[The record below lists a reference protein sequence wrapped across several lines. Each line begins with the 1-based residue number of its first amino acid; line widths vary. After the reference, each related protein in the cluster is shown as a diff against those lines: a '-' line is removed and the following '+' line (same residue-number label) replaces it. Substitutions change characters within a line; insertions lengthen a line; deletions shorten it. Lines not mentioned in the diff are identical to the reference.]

1 MSIYGKGAQIRRGLS
16 RGLDFYTQQQLAS
29 RATEGKAV
37 QNALAQRERDTD
49 AEAERRVKTALEL
62 AKIGNYAAQGGLQGY
77 VRGDENALAS
87 IGEFDQAGA
96 QERDMATKLLEPFLR
111 QEQYGAANE
120 LAGRVGLPQSFAP
133 TARERAGVDLLGA
146 QKLAAETKS
155 KIDESVGA
163 ARVAHINAL
172 AGAARKR
179 TDQIAKEI
187 QQKASGGKLDLD
199 NIKEMR
205 QLLET
210 SSNIL
215 GKQLEQIS
223 EAPDFFSDEE
233 RTQINPKYQQALKEL
248 SATNSYNR
256 KLLDTIVKFQAEN
269 ALPPVPARNAPPYN
283 PGAQPQQNF
292 DYRGMIQGMLK
303 NTQPQITTPD
313 GKRWTLDQNGNY
325 VQVQ

>member
-1 MSIYGKGAQIRRGLS
+1 MSVYGKGAQIRRGLA
-16 RGLDFYTQQQLAS
+16 RGLDFYTQNQLAN
-29 RATEGKAV
+29 RATEDKAM
-37 QNALAQRERDTD
+37 QNALARRERDAD
-49 AEAERRVKTALEL
+49 NEAERRVKTALEL
-62 AKIGNYAAQGGLQGY
+62 AKLGNYDVQGGLQGY
-77 VRGDENALAS
+77 VRGDENAMAN
-87 IGEFDQAGA
+87 IGEFDQTGA
-96 QERDMATKLLEPFLR
+96 QNRDMATKLLEPFLR

-120 LAGRVGLPQSFAP
+120 LAGRVGLPQSFQP

-187 QQKASGGKLDLD
+187 QQKAGGGKLSLD

-205 QLLET
+205 ALLET
-210 SSNIL
+210 SNDIL

-223 EAPDFFSDEE
+223 ESPDFFSDKEQN
-233 RTQINPKYQQALKEL
+233 QINPKYQQALKEL

-256 KLLDTIVKFQAEN
+256 KLLDTIVQFQAEN
-269 ALPPVPARNAPPYN
+269 ALPPMPARHAPPYN

-313 GKRWTLDQNGNY
+313 GLRWQLDQSGNY

>member
-1 MSIYGKGAQIRRGLS
+1 MSVYGKGAQIRRGLA
-16 RGLDFYTQQQLAS
+16 RGLDFYTQNQLAN
-29 RATEGKAV
+29 RATEDKAM
-37 QNALAQRERDTD
+37 QNALARRERDAD

-62 AKIGNYAAQGGLQGY
+62 AKLGNYDVQGGLQGY
-77 VRGDENALAS
+77 VRGDENAMAN
-87 IGEFDQAGA
+87 IGEFDQAGV
-96 QERDMATKLLEPFLR
+96 QNRDMATKLLEPFLR

-120 LAGRVGLPQSFAP
+120 LAGRVGLPQSFQP

-146 QKLAAETKS
+146 QKIAAETKS

-187 QQKASGGKLDLD
+187 QQKAGGGKLSLD

-205 QLLET
+205 ALLET
-210 SSNIL
+210 SNDIL

-223 EAPDFFSDEE
+223 ESPDFFSDKEQN
-233 RTQINPKYQQALKEL
+233 QINPKYQQALKEL

-256 KLLDTIVKFQAEN
+256 KLLDTIVQFQAEN
-269 ALPPVPARNAPPYN
+269 ALPPVPARHAPPYN
-283 PGAQPQQNF
+283 PGAQPQPGF

-313 GKRWTLDQNGNY
+313 GLRWQLDQSGNY